1 MRTSS
6 WSSDAFF
13 DAPARGSVD
22 GGTTS
27 AGDLWHSV
35 TPRWGHSM
43 HTMCS
48 YHGMFPAKVAHYF
61 IQRYSL
67 PGAVVLDPFSG
78 RGTTALQA
86 RVEGRRAI
94 CNDLNPLAYVL
105 SRAKVDPPSWDSV
118 NAFLDDLEKAYR
130 RASPSTPDVPNDI
143 RMLYHENTLKQICFL
158 RERLLRNPLTDWGRQ
173 ELMIAGAL
181 AGIMHGAW
189 RRDDTSQYL
198 SISMPNTF
206 SMSPGYVEKFIRE
219 NGLKTIDQD
228 VFDCLRTKLARLYLD
243 DVSGA
248 AGKAHH
254 SDASELLAGR
264 NLKPGC
270 VDLVLTSPPYLQVV
284 NYGTSNWI
292 RLWLLGVD
300 GVGRE
305 QGEGRKRLDEALDHR
320 HTYASYCEFML
331 RTTLGIQRVL
341 KQDGVAVVVIGD
353 VKNPEKDK
361 PLSLAAQMWEDIK
374 NQTTLR
380 LLDFVEDD
388 LPVQNKVSRIWGET
402 KGQATSRDCALVLA
416 HKGGNPD
423 LSRLDV
429 DWDEPYK
436 DGGPDAAHDRLRTSG
451 GVRTASPFK

>member
-1 MRTSS
+1 VKTSN
-6 WSSDAFF
+6 WLTDAFF
-13 DAPARGSVD
+13 DTPIRGSVD

-35 TPRWGHSM
+35 NPRWGHAM

-67 PGAVVLDPFSG
+67 PGDLVLDPFSG

-86 RVEGRRAI
+86 RVDGRRTI

-105 SRAKVDPPSWDSV
+105 SRAKIDPPSWESA
-118 NAFLDDLEKAYR
+118 NAFVDGLEKTYDKAR
-130 RASPSTPDVPNDI
+130 HEDPDVSNDI
-143 RMLYHENTLKQICFL
+143 RMLYHDNTLKQIWFI
-158 RERLLRNPLTDWGRQ
+158 RQRLLSKAITEWTRE
-173 ELMIAGAL
+173 ELMIGGAL

-206 SMSPGYVEKFIRE
+206 SMSPAYVEKFIRE
-219 NGLKTIDQD
+219 NGLRKIDQD
-228 VFDCLRTKLARLYLD
+228 VFDRLRNKLARIYLD
-243 DVSGA
+243 GISGT
-248 AGKAHH
+248 AGKAFH
-254 SDASELLAGR
+254 SDASELLKGSK
-264 NLKPGC
+264 LKQGS
-270 VDLVLTSPPYLQVV
+270 VDLVVTSPPYLQVV

-292 RLWLLGVD
+292 RLWLFGVD

-305 QGEGRKRLDEALDHR
+305 QGEGRKQLNEALDHR

-331 RTTLGIQRVL
+331 RTVLGIQRVL
-341 KQDGVAVVVIGD
+341 KRDGVAVVVIGD
-353 VKNPEKDK
+353 VKDPEKEK

-374 NQTTLR
+374 DRTGLR
-380 LLDFVEDD
+380 LLEIVEDD
-388 LPVQNKVSRIWGET
+388 LPVQNKVSRIWGDT
-402 KGQATSRDCALVLA
+402 KGQATSRDCALVLTHA
-416 HKGGNPD
+416 GGEPD
-423 LSRLDV
+423 LSRVDV

-436 DGGPDAAHDRLRTSG
+436 DGGPDAAHERLREL
-451 GVRTASPFK
+451 RLAS